1 MAMKCVFLTDS
12 SVSARCS
19 DCGTPRRTDRTLY
32 LICEIIEKDLS
43 AVVNE
48 TVYIKERIDRVGVRS
63 QIIKYFIPCAIAT
76 FASAFTGPITNK
88 QCVPRYRYRYY
99 SRNSIIDLEI
109 RASIKIIDRASSEG

>member
-43 AVVNE
+43 VVVNE

-63 QIIKYFIPCAIAT
+63 QIIKKYFIPCAIAT
-76 FASAFTGPITNK
+76 FASAFTGPITNN
-88 QCVPRYRYRYY
+88 VFLGIGIGIALGIV
-99 SRNSIIDLEI
+99 SLSLGLEL
-109 RASIKIIDRASSEG
+109 RQR